1 MKHFLIV
8 VDMQKDFVD
17 GALGTPEAQ
26 AIVGKV
32 MDKILGFDGQIFVTL
47 DTHRENYLDTAEGK
61 KLPVPH
67 CIKGTPGWMLD
78 SGVAA
83 ALEQKGYTPVEKL
96 TFGSVLLPR
105 LLYQA
110 AAGETFTMEL
120 VGLCT
125 DICVVSNALR
135 LRFFKPK
142 HRAVPQAIKT
152 ESEPETIPAESKGD
166 DETMTKTLTVEG
178 MMCEHCQ
185 ARVEKALAAVKGVKR
200 AQVDL
205 EAKTA
210 TVECGLLVGDKA
222 LKQAVTD
229 AGYEV
234 TEIR

>member
-1 MKHFLIV
+1 MTIQRFCVRIEASEIGEGRIVMKHFLIV

-32 MDKILGFDGQIFVTL
+32 VDKILGFDGQIFATL

-125 DICVVSNALR
+125 DICVVSNALM
-135 LRFFKPK
+135 LKANF
-142 HRAVPQAIKT
+142 
-152 ESEPETIPAESKGD
+152 PEMEISVDSACCAGVTPATHE
-166 DETMTKTLTVEG
+166 
-178 MMCEHCQ
+178 
-185 ARVEKALAAVKGVKR
+185 AALATMRCCQINVK
-200 AQVDL
+200 
-205 EAKTA
+205 
-210 TVECGLLVGDKA
+210 
-222 LKQAVTD
+222 
-229 AGYEV
+229 
-234 TEIR
+234 

>member
-32 MDKILGFDGQIFVTL
+32 TDKILGFDGQIFAT
-47 DTHRENYLDTAEGK
+47 LDTAEGK

-125 DICVVSNALR
+125 DICVVSNALM
-135 LRFFKPK
+135 LKANF
-142 HRAVPQAIKT
+142 
-152 ESEPETIPAESKGD
+152 PEMEISVDSACCAGVTPATHE
-166 DETMTKTLTVEG
+166 
-178 MMCEHCQ
+178 
-185 ARVEKALAAVKGVKR
+185 AALATMRCCQINVK
-200 AQVDL
+200 
-205 EAKTA
+205 
-210 TVECGLLVGDKA
+210 
-222 LKQAVTD
+222 
-229 AGYEV
+229 
-234 TEIR
+234 